1 MNNEDFDDV
10 IRIDEK
16 VLKNSRLDYYKRKF
30 EMLFKSGEYLET
42 SLVAE
47 TEDGT
52 VIGFI
57 MGELII
63 GYFGI
68 SREGA
73 TLDTIGVDPEYQHQ
87 GIGKRLL
94 NEFMEHLKQLEVQK
108 IHALLDKDDTRLIN
122 FLSANRFSPSEKIV
136 NLERDI

>member
-16 VLKNSRLDYYKRKF
+16 VLKNSRLAYYKRKF

-87 GIGKRLL
+87 GIGKKLL